1 MNNSLN
7 ITTSIII
14 VRSLKTL
21 LYLGAR
27 AGSIMLLTFR
37 QYAGAGSKK
46 AQPPKVNKIPMHS
59 EFEGLA
65 KTGML
70 LPSRMCRRREIL
82 IRLSSQRKSGGI
94 FSIDE

>member
-1 MNNSLN
+1 
-7 ITTSIII
+7 
-14 VRSLKTL
+14 
-21 LYLGAR
+21 
-27 AGSIMLLTFR
+27 MLLTFR

-46 AQPPKVNKIPMHS
+46 AKPPKVNKIPMHS

-94 FSIDE
+94 FSIDEKPRNSESAKYLRVCQHESSEM